1 MAWPIQLKLNFGQVK
16 VYEKLVYL
24 DYSDLLSK
32 RFPAPDKMSEKQKA
46 EYEFNIDYYDKLFR
60 ETKNSLH
67 IEFKFR
73 IQHWQ
78 LASEY
83 RILPQEIKICKT
95 EISTMILKTIPQK
108 DLEQN
113 FFYMEPRIEIRTED
127 EVKVDWQR
135 IQSLLA
141 DESYIPDSIDDY
153 EESQEEEKPVKGRR
167 NFYIS
172 TNLIQNDFDFSDINF
187 SSLFLDY
194 AQGYF
199 NLAMTKN
206 LFAGANFGYNLK
218 SIGQSPIYCYGIDFG
233 TNLNFG
239 KWCKPYIFTGL
250 ELITNNFAD
259 LKAGAGFDF
268 IMGLFLINVSMNY
281 NWQIN
286 IDFFLDNNPDTKLK
300 DAEKEQ
306 FWTYSIGI
314 GLAW

>member
-1 MAWPIQLKLNFGQVK
+1 
-16 VYEKLVYL
+16 
-24 DYSDLLSK
+24 
-32 RFPAPDKMSEKQKA
+32 
-46 EYEFNIDYYDKLFR
+46 
-60 ETKNSLH
+60 
-67 IEFKFR
+67 
-73 IQHWQ
+73 
-78 LASEY
+78 
-83 RILPQEIKICKT
+83 
-95 EISTMILKTIPQK
+95 MILKTIHQK
-108 DLEQN
+108 ELEQN

-281 NWQIN
+281 NWQVN